1 MHGRTDNKLEA
12 EEEEEKEWK
21 KVRGPRGKEILQV
34 FFCPL
39 RFPICRHANLT
50 CSNPENESEV
60 RQEGRSEAE
69 KGEKAFFVRP
79 PSLFQALNRITR
91 SLLAS
96 ELFCG
101 LECKM
106 NWL

>member
-1 MHGRTDNKLEA
+1 MHGRTDKGDGV
-12 EEEEEKEWK
+12 KE
-21 KVRGPRGKEILQV
+21 GKEILQV

-69 KGEKAFFVRP
+69 KGEKAFFARP